1 MNPDH
6 IPPFALGVLI
16 GAWAALAG
24 QQYALKRQLK
34 REKAEAELVASL
46 GPTSK
51 SIMDKIQPT
60 PSDRPTRWWAD
71 PSGHRIELANTG
83 FYITFNP
90 SEPRQVYQGHTP
102 EHFCIS
108 SGLYLDQMKQYM
120 EDRARERAEF
130 TPRVG
135 GWKP

>member
-1 MNPDH
+1 MTPDH

-34 REKAEAELVASL
+34 RKKAEAELVASWV
-46 GPTSK
+46 PT
-51 SIMDKIQPT
+51 QPNH
-60 PSDRPTRWWAD
+60 WWAD
-71 PSGHRIELANTG
+71 PSGHRIELATTG

-90 SEPRQVYQGHTP
+90 SDPRRVYQGHTP
-102 EHFCIS
+102 EHFCIA
-108 SGLYLDQMKQYM
+108 SGPHLKDMKSHM

-130 TPRVG
+130 TPRVE